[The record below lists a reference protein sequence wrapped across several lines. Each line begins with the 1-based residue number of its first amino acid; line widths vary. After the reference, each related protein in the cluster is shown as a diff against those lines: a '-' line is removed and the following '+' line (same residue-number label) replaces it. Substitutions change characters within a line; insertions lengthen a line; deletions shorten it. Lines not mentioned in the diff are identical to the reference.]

1 MTLRRVS
8 VATALL
14 LSSVSLDSQ
23 TRPATPAPPSV
34 TAIAV
39 SRVVPGSY
47 AGADACRSCHKPEFQ
62 EFSKTSHA
70 TLPQQK
76 DSVTGCEMCHG
87 AGKAHADAE
96 QAAHGDDAKTAAASK
111 LIFSFNANPKQNSER
126 CMHCHET
133 SKQQSQFDHSTHA
146 TRGVGCNDCHSP
158 HLTQAAESPWGERIQ
173 GAQAKFFS
181 VPSLP
186 EENRW
191 LTSSLLKKSQPE
203 LCYNCH
209 GDVRAQFALPI
220 HHRVPE
226 GLMKCTDCH
235 TPHGTSNRHELTQSG
250 WETCTQCHAEKRG
263 PFVFE
268 HAAVKVEGCT
278 ACHTP
283 HGSVN
288 RQLLARREER
298 MLCLQCHTAPAGVNV
313 PHSRMS
319 FQTEGTCTRCHSV
332 IHGSNFD
339 VDFLH

>member
-1 MTLRRVS
+1 MTFRIPCLAVMLFWANLPLGAQAR
-8 VATALL
+8 T
-14 LSSVSLDSQ
+14 
-23 TRPATPAPPSV
+23 ATPEAPSIATVPSS
-34 TAIAV
+34 ASAA
-39 SRVVPGSY
+39 GY
-47 AGADACRSCHKPEFQ
+47 AGAEACRTCHKPEFT
-62 EFSKTSHA
+62 EFRKTAHA
-70 TLPQQK
+70 TLPEHQ
-76 DSVTGCEMCHG
+76 DSAAGCEMCHG
-87 AGKAHADAE
+87 AGKLHADAE
-96 QAAHGDDAKTAAASK
+96 QAAHGDDAKTAAAAR
-111 LIFSFNANPKQNSER
+111 LIFSFDGNPKQNSER
-126 CMHCHET
+126 CMRCHET

-146 TRGVGCNDCHSP
+146 MRGVSCNDCHSP
-158 HLTQAAESPWGERIQ
+158 HLTAAAESPKSERIQ
-173 GAQAKFFS
+173 NAQAKFFS

-250 WETCTQCHAEKRG
+250 WETCIQCHAEKRG

-298 MLCLQCHTAPAGVNV
+298 MLCLQCHSAPDGVNV